1 MLEAVAAATGVL
13 LVAATPAARTAAR
26 AGAAIAVAT
35 HAPTGLPTQMLVAG
49 GVLAVTVLAALVL
62 SVPFAIRRT
71 GAVARRYGAR
81 VTPPARVVRRAARH
95 GALLVATATLA
106 WAVFLTVHGVAP
118 WAAGVA
124 TGIVALLAAAAAM
137 LLAPWIVGLSSHVR
151 PMRDE
156 ALTGRLHALASRAQ
170 IRLVGLQE
178 WVFGDTDEANA
189 ALIGVVGPRRL
200 LVSDTL
206 ITGSAPEE
214 VDVVVAH
221 ELGHHVHGHT
231 WRRARGQAIAVVV
244 AAVVAQLC
252 AEGPARTLAGTAGAI
267 DPASLP
273 WMMAGAGLELAPPLA
288 GLVRQPRRIERRDP
302 RPARLAVSRAH
313 EEEADAFALA
323 LTGRPDVLERVLLR
337 LGARN
342 LASDDDSPWTRA
354 FFLTH
359 PPVAARVAAARRTSG
374 APVPQGRRRSMAA
387 APDA

>member
-124 TGIVALLAAAAAM
+124 TAIVALLAAAAAM

-273 WMMAGAGLELAPPLA
+273 WMMAGAGLVWLAT
-288 GLVRQPRRIERRDP
+288 